1 LRQNAAFGRKIC
13 SVTPNTLSLLNG
25 MTDSLEKTQPIADA
39 MRDYTLGVRQWAAV
53 LQEPAGERTF
63 GAAGGEDIIPSG
75 VRRRLGKLERLAVRS
90 MLSVLKSGTT
100 SELIFCSR
108 YGNLETLT
116 ALLQSIGAGE
126 PMSPMAFSGSV
137 HNAAPGMVGQIRKEK
152 IAHTAL
158 AAGENTLRAGLVE
171 AYARLAADGCP
182 DVIVA
187 YADLPLTGVYADFE
201 NDSAPGGVGL
211 AMRLVLEEAGS
222 GAVEVEPGRAGAQA
236 LVERLG
242 VNGGVLA
249 VGGGP
254 WSMSA

>member
-1 LRQNAAFGRKIC
+1 
-13 SVTPNTLSLLNG
+13 
-25 MTDSLEKTQPIADA
+25 
-39 MRDYTLGVRQWAAV
+39 MRNYTLGVQQWAAV
-53 LQEPAGERTF
+53 LQSPDGERVF
-63 GAAGGEDIIPSG
+63 GEAGGEDIIPSG
-75 VRRRLGKLERLAVRS
+75 VRRRMGKLERLAVRV

-116 ALLQSIGAGE
+116 ALLRSIGVGE

-158 AAGENTLRAGLVE
+158 AGGENTLRAGLAE
-171 AYARLAADGCP
+171 AYARLAADRCP

-187 YADLPLTGVYADFE
+187 YADLPLAGVYADFE
-201 NDSAPGGVGL
+201 NDPAPAGVGL
-211 AMRLVLEEAGS
+211 AMRLILEEAGDA
-222 GAVEVEPGRAGAQA
+222 AVEVMPGRAGAQA
-236 LVERLG
+236 LIEQLRANV
-242 VNGGVLA
+242 GVLA

>member
-1 LRQNAAFGRKIC
+1 MRK
-13 SVTPNTLSLLNG
+13 
-25 MTDSLEKTQPIADA
+25 
-39 MRDYTLGVRQWAAV
+39 YTLGVRQWAAV
-53 LQEPAGERTF
+53 LQGPAGEQVL
-63 GAAGGEDIIPSG
+63 GEAAGEEIIPSG
-75 VRRRLGKLERLAVRS
+75 VRRRMGKLERLAVRS

-116 ALLQSIGAGE
+116 ALLSSIAVGE

-158 AAGENTLRAGLVE
+158 AAGENTLRAGLAE
-171 AYARLAADGCP
+171 AYARLAADCCT

-187 YADLPLTGVYADFE
+187 YADLPLAGVYADCE
-201 NDSAPGGVGL
+201 KDPAPGGIGL
-211 AMRLVLEEAGS
+211 AMRLVLEDAGS
-222 GAVEVEPGRAGAQA
+222 GIIEVEPGRAGAQA
-236 LVERLG
+236 LIERLG
-242 VNGGVLA
+242 VSGGVLA

>member
-1 LRQNAAFGRKIC
+1 MGY
-13 SVTPNTLSLLNG
+13 
-25 MTDSLEKTQPIADA
+25 
-39 MRDYTLGVRQWAAV
+39 YTLGVQQWAAV
-53 LQEPAGERTF
+53 LQSPDGERTF
-63 GAAGGEDIIPSG
+63 GEAGGEDIIPSG
-75 VRRRLGKLERLAVRS
+75 VRRRMGKLERLAVRS

-100 SELIFCSR
+100 SELIFCSC

-116 ALLQSIGAGE
+116 ALLRSIGAGE

-171 AYARLAADGCP
+171 AYARLAADRCP

-187 YADLPLTGVYADFE
+187 YADLPLADVYADFE
-201 NDSAPGGVGL
+201 NDPKSGGIGL
-211 AMRLVLEEAGS
+211 AMRLVLGEAS
-222 GAVEVEPGRAGAQA
+222 SDSVEVATG
-236 LVERLG
+236 RLG
-242 VNGGVLA
+242 ALALIEHLSRNLGVLA

-254 WSMSA
+254 WRMSA